1 MSAGY
6 LAEVFSAIQGE
17 GLFVGERQIF
27 VRLAGCNLRCAFCDT
42 AWARERPLYCRAER
56 TPGKRDF
63 EELANPF
70 EPGGAAEL
78 ASRLHSLP
86 RLHDAAS
93 LTGGEPLLQPEFVRG
108 LAQRVRAAGLKV
120 HLETNGTLANQLTSV
135 LDAVDVIAMDV
146 KLPSAAGFEC
156 WDDHRAFLEAAR
168 PFIRRHDALLFAK
181 AIFAQTTTDEE
192 VERLCRLLAEVSAE
206 TPLVLQP
213 VSVVRGGPAPPSPGR
228 ALDLQAAAKQLLPH
242 VRVIPQ
248 THKLVRQM

>member
-27 VRLAGCNLRCAFCDT
+27 VRLAGCNLRCSYCDT
-42 AWARERPLYCRAER
+42 AWARERPLYCRAEK
-56 TPGKRDF
+56 TPGQRDF

-78 ASRLHSLP
+78 VSRLHSPP

-93 LTGGEPLLQPEFVRG
+93 LTGGEPLMQPEFVRD
-108 LAQRVRAAGLKV
+108 LAQRVRAGGLKV
-120 HLETNGTLANQLTSV
+120 HLETNGTLANEFAQV

-156 WDDHRAFLEAAR
+156 WDEHRAFLEAAR
-168 PFIRRHDALLFAK
+168 PFVARDDALLFAK
-181 AIFAQTTTDEE
+181 AVFAQATTEGE
-192 VERLCRLLAEVSAE
+192 VERLCRLLAEASAE
-206 TPLVLQP
+206 IPLVLQP

-228 ALDLQAAAKQLLPH
+228 ALDLQASAKRLLPH

-248 THKLVRQM
+248 THKQMGQL